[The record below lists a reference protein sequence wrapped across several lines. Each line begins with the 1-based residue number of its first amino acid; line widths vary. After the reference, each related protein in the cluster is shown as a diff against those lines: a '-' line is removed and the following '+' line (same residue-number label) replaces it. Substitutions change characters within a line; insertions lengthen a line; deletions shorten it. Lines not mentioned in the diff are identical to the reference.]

1 MTEKAP
7 ELQPLMDDVQRQRD
21 ELRLQL
27 HLAKAEA
34 KQEWEHLEVKFDQA
48 RAKMAVIGREAG
60 KAAHEVGAAL
70 KLALEELRKGYDQ
83 VRKLL

>member
-1 MTEKAP
+1 MSEKTP
-7 ELQPLMDDVQRQRD
+7 ELHALMDDVQRQRD

-34 KQEWEHLEVKFDQA
+34 KQEWERLEVKLDQA
-48 RAKMAVIGREAG
+48 RAKMGVVGREAG
-60 KAAHEVGAAL
+60 KAAQEVGAAL
-70 KLALEELRKGYDQ
+70 KLALDELRKGYEQ